1 MWFRITLIF
10 ILFASIKS
18 YGQQPDDET
27 TTVSYHKIK
36 YFGFGLATNG
46 YSGHF
51 RYGKHITAKKKRLY
65 EVEFTTFR
73 HPKEARRAS
82 SSPTTRSYVFGKV
95 NYAYNLRLGIGQHK
109 VLAYKPLNGGVE
121 IKRIVNFGISNLLLK
136 PIYYFISVPNER
148 IAVQERFN
156 EEEHSV
162 ANIIG
167 EGQYFNGFNE
177 ISYMPGIYGKF
188 ALNFE
193 YAAERTKIQALETGV
208 LLDGFV
214 TRPKIMAFG
223 ENPQLFLSFYV
234 ALQFG
239 NKKYR

>member
-1 MWFRITLIF
+1 MWFRIFF
-10 ILFASIKS
+10 ICFVLSSAETFA
-18 YGQQPDDET
+18 QQPDDET

-46 YSGHF
+46 YSGHY

-65 EVEFTTFR
+65 EAEFTTFR

-95 NYAYNLRLGIGQHK
+95 NYAYNVRLGIGQHK
-109 VLAYKPLNGGVE
+109 ILAYKPLNGGVE
-121 IKRIVNFGISNLLLK
+121 IKRIVTIGVSNLILK
-136 PIYYFISVPNER
+136 PIYYFVSVPNER
-148 IAVQERFN
+148 IAVQEKFN

-193 YAAERTKIQALETGV
+193 YAAERTKIQSLETGV
-208 LLDGFV
+208 ILDTFV
-214 TRPKIMAFG
+214 AKPEIMAFG